1 MVNRHVIGAHYGL
14 RDWLV
19 QRLSAVV
26 MLVYVGA
33 LGVFLLTAGS
43 SMSFMLWRALF
54 ATTWVKVFT
63 TVTLLALLWHAWIG
77 VRDIWMDYVK
87 PLGLRV
93 ALHTLTALWL
103 IGSLVYM
110 IKVVWGVQ

>member
-1 MVNRHVIGAHYGL
+1 MVNRHVVGAHYGL

-19 QRLSAVV
+19 QRLTAVV
-26 MLVYVGA
+26 MLVYVLLLLA
-33 LGVFLLTAGS
+33 FLLLACGA
-43 SMSFMLWRALF
+43 SFDGWKALF
-54 ATTWVKVFT
+54 STTWVRVFT
-63 TVTLLALLWHAWIG
+63 TVSLLALLWHAWIG

>member
-1 MVNRHVIGAHYGL
+1 MVNRPVIGAHYGL

-19 QRLSAVV
+19 QRITAVV
-26 MLVYVGA
+26 LLVYV
-33 LGVFLLTAGS
+33 LGMLDFLLFSCGA
-43 SMSFMLWRALF
+43 SFDAWKALF
-54 ATTWVKVFT
+54 ATTWVRVLT
-63 TVTLLALLWHAWIG
+63 TVSMLALLWHAWIG

-87 PLGLRV
+87 PTGLRV

>member
-1 MVNRHVIGAHYGL
+1 MVNRHVVGAHYGL

-19 QRLSAVV
+19 QRLTAVV

-33 LGVFLLTAGS
+33 LAIVLMIAAKAMIFALWKSLFTA
-43 SMSFMLWRALF
+43 
-54 ATTWVKVFT
+54 TWVRLLT

-87 PLGLRV
+87 PLALRV